1 MVDGTIH
8 CCAMQQKRKS
18 DTCQVADM
26 DIYIYYFRRDEL
38 G

>member
-8 CCAMQQKRKS
+8 WCAMQKRKS
-18 DTCQVADM
+18 GTCQGTDM
-26 DIYIYYFRRDEL
+26 DIYIYYFRREEL